1 MEGIISFKGQNEI
14 EFLKQFHNKEYDSPL
29 LVPLAKKSYTR
40 VLELKL
46 RQYEF
51 M

>member
-1 MEGIISFKGQNEI
+1 MLTLILNLQAVPHSEKRFI
-14 EFLKQFHNKEYDSPL
+14 LYDSPL